1 MGLKDILNKLRPQE
15 ETVEFPEEEESKEKV
30 TVRVEKLNGIEDVER
45 ISRMLREGN
54 ILFLKTKE
62 LQKNDLGQFQNS
74 VHKLKRT
81 CDQFGW
87 DIAGTEDGYLV
98 LTPQFAKI
106 ERVQ

>member
-1 MGLKDILNKLRPQE
+1 MALKDLLNKLKPQE
-15 ETVEFPEEEESKEKV
+15 ESVELPEEEEVKERV
-30 TVRVEKLNGIEDVER
+30 TVRIEKLNGIEDVER
-45 ISRMLREGN
+45 ISRMLKDGS

-62 LQKNDLGQFQNS
+62 LQRNDLGQFQNS

-106 ERVQ
+106 ERA